1 MQDSNLFSAVTDG
14 ASKLVGAVSSTI
26 SQVSKAT
33 GKVFDSITSDIG
45 VGKATRLANSTQLGK
60 ELKAF
65 GGKNSK
71 AAKEAKF
78 PMGTKKDWRVRL
90 SVPNTEPFKDGDA
103 HLIQPLRATNG
114 LVFPYTPTVIMSHTA
129 NYNALAPTHSNYPFQ
144 VYANS
149 QVDQLVITGDFFV
162 QNGIEAQ
169 YWVSALHYLR
179 SCTKMFYGGNGANQ
193 GAPPPVV
200 KLNGYGDYVFDN
212 VPVVITTFTV
222 DMPDQVDYISTQVN
236 TGTGTR
242 FVPTD
247 PRGASGPAGQS
258 GQTENILTEAHPG
271 QFYGNADM
279 KSNYYTWAPTQSLI
293 SVTCQPI
300 YSRTEVDKFSLEDF
314 VNGQYVGRNKGF
326 I

>member
-1 MQDSNLFSAVTDG
+1 MTNLFSSIANTVNKASELG
-14 ASKLVGAVSSTI
+14 ANTVS
-26 SQVSKAT
+26 QAR
-33 GKVFDSITSDIG
+33 KVAGQMFDSISTDIG
-45 VGKATRLANSTQLGK
+45 VGKKQRLANSDQLNK
-60 ELKAF
+60 ELENF
-65 GGKNSK
+65 GSGNT
-71 AAKEAKF
+71 AAAVKAKF
-78 PMGTKKDWRVRL
+78 PLGTEKDWRVKL
-90 SVPNTEPFKDGDA
+90 SIPNTEPFENEA

-162 QNGIEAQ
+162 QNGLEAQ

-179 SCTKMFYGGNGANQ
+179 SCTKMFYGGNSTNQ

-200 KLNGYGDYVFDN
+200 KLNGYGDYVFDD

-236 TGTGTR
+236 AGSGTKFT
-242 FVPTD
+242 PTD
-247 PRGASGPAGQS
+247 ATVSLAAGMQGPQNTVQAEDGV
-258 GQTENILTEAHPG
+258 NPG
-271 QFYGNADM
+271 QFFGNADL
-279 KSNYYTWAPTQSLI
+279 KSEYYTWAPSQSLI

-300 YSRTEVDKFSLEDF
+300 YSRNQVEQFSLEDF
-314 VNGQYVGRNKGF
+314 VNGKYVGQNRGF

>member
-1 MQDSNLFSAVTDG
+1 MNDLIDSATKA
-14 ASKLVGAVSSTI
+14 ASNLVGAASSTI
-26 SQVSKAT
+26 AGAGKAL
-33 GKVFDSITSDIG
+33 GNAFDSITSDLG
-45 VGKATRLANSTQLGK
+45 VGKATRLANSDQLGK
-60 ELKAF
+60 ELGAI
-65 GGKNSK
+65 GKNKNSTETK
-71 AAKEAKF
+71 AKF
-78 PMGTKKDWRVRL
+78 PLGTKKDWRVKL
-90 SVPNTEPFKDGDA
+90 SIPNTEPFKNES

-236 TGTGTR
+236 TG
-242 FVPTD
+242 
-247 PRGASGPAGQS
+247 S
-258 GQTENILTEAHPG
+258 GQTFTPTDNRSSNKGFGPLTPEAEMDINPG
-271 QFYGNADM
+271 QFFGNAEM
-279 KSNYYTWAPTQSLI
+279 KSQYYTWAPTQSLI

-300 YSRTEVDKFSLEDF
+300 YSRTEVDKFSLESF

>member
-1 MQDSNLFSAVTDG
+1 
-14 ASKLVGAVSSTI
+14 
-26 SQVSKAT
+26 
-33 GKVFDSITSDIG
+33 
-45 VGKATRLANSTQLGK
+45 
-60 ELKAF
+60 
-65 GGKNSK
+65 
-71 AAKEAKF
+71 
-78 PMGTKKDWRVRL
+78 
-90 SVPNTEPFKDGDA
+90 
-103 HLIQPLRATNG
+103 
-114 LVFPYTPTVIMSHTA
+114 MSHTA

-162 QNGIEAQ
+162 QNAIEAQ

-179 SCTKMFYGGNGANQ
+179 SCTKMFYGGNGLNQ

>member
-1 MQDSNLFSAVTDG
+1 MTGENLFAKGINTAKGLVSDTTN
-14 ASKLVGAVSSTI
+14 SMRKLGG
-26 SQVSKAT
+26 QF
-33 GKVFDSITSDIG
+33 FDSVSTDIG
-45 VGKATRLANSTQLGK
+45 LGKKQRLANSDQLGK
-60 ELKAF
+60 ELGKF
-65 GGKNSK
+65 GSENKK
-71 AAKEAKF
+71 AAGKAKF
-78 PMGTKKDWRVRL
+78 PLGTAKDWRVKL
-90 SVPNTEPFKDGDA
+90 SIPNTEPFETES

-179 SCTKMFYGGNGANQ
+179 SCTKMFYGGNSTNQ

-200 KLNGYGDYVFDN
+200 KLNGYGDYVFDD

-236 TGTGTR
+236 AGAGITFT
-242 FVPTD
+242 PTD
-247 PRGASGPAGQS
+247 HRSEKEAISGV
-258 GQTENILTEAHPG
+258 NPG
-271 QFYGNADM
+271 QFYGDAEMSID
-279 KSNYYTWAPTQSLI
+279 YYTWAPSQSLI

-300 YSRTEVDKFSLEDF
+300 YSRNQIENFSLEDF
-314 VNGQYVGRNKGF
+314 VNGKYVGQKRGF

>member
-1 MQDSNLFSAVTDG
+1 MANLFEQGINTAKG
-14 ASKLVGAVSSTI
+14 IVSETTNS
-26 SQVSKAT
+26 VR
-33 GKVFDSITSDIG
+33 KVAGQFFDSVSTDIG
-45 VGKATRLANSTQLGK
+45 LGKKQRIANSEQLGK
-60 ELKAF
+60 ELGKF
-65 GGKNSK
+65 GSENKK
-71 AAKEAKF
+71 AAAKAKF
-78 PMGTKKDWRVRL
+78 PLGTAKDWRVKL
-90 SVPNTEPFKDGDA
+90 SIPNTEPFDTES

-236 TGTGTR
+236 TGTGTK

-258 GQTENILTEAHPG
+258 GPTKQTILTESHPG

-279 KSNYYTWAPTQSLI
+279 NSTYYTWAPTQSLI

-300 YSRTEVDKFSLEDF
+300 YSRSEVDKFSLEDF

>member
-1 MQDSNLFSAVTDG
+1 MSDLFSSIANTVNKASELG
-14 ASKLVGAVSSTI
+14 ANTVS
-26 SQVSKAT
+26 QAR
-33 GKVFDSITSDIG
+33 KVAGQFFDSVSTDIG
-45 VGKATRLANSTQLGK
+45 LGKKQRLANSDQLGK
-60 ELKAF
+60 EL
-65 GGKNSK
+65 GKFSSENKK
-71 AAKEAKF
+71 AAGKAKF
-78 PMGTKKDWRVRL
+78 PLGTAKDWRVKL
-90 SVPNTEPFKDGDA
+90 SIPNTEPFETES

-179 SCTKMFYGGNGANQ
+179 SCTKMFYGGNSTNQ

-200 KLNGYGDYVFDN
+200 KLNGYGDYVFDD

-236 TGTGTR
+236 AGAGTT
-242 FVPTD
+242 FTPTD
-247 PRGASGPAGQS
+247 KRSDPSMFGPPTRETVLGV
-258 GQTENILTEAHPG
+258 NPG
-271 QFYGNADM
+271 QFYGDAEMSTD
-279 KSNYYTWAPTQSLI
+279 YYTWAPSQSLI

-300 YSRTEVDKFSLEDF
+300 YSRNQIENFSLEDF
-314 VNGQYVGRNKGF
+314 VNGKYVGQKRGF
-326 I
+326 L